1 MSRSPSDHR
10 QMEREWRG
18 YFDALADERDVA
30 RKSGWNWSLADA
42 VARALFKHLHL
53 DHGREGTILD
63 AGCGSGLILGRLA
76 GRGRLIGCD
85 FSERILHDTSR
96 RLSSPLVCADI
107 VELPFRQ
114 STFDKVLCVGVL
126 NHIPQ
131 SEAAIAELARVLRP
145 GGELFLVYLN
155 WSTWRRLIRRTFRS
169 VDRRLFSSESYERRR
184 WFGREQLHT
193 MLRSAQLEPLVD
205 TPIFARRGSETAAD
219 GVTLKAARLLKISWI
234 AEAYLTVAR
243 RGR

>member
-1 MSRSPSDHR
+1 MSRSPSENR

-30 RKSGWNWSLADA
+30 RKSGWSWPLADA
-42 VARALFKHLHL
+42 VAQALSNHLHV
-53 DHGREGTILD
+53 DGREGMILD

-76 GRGRLIGCD
+76 GKCRLVGCD
-85 FSERILHDTSR
+85 FSERILHDTSQR
-96 RLSSPLVCADI
+96 ISSPLVCADI

-114 STFDKVLCVGVL
+114 GTFDKVLCVGVL

-131 SEAAIAELARVLRP
+131 SEAALAELARVLRP

-155 WSTWRRLIRRTFRS
+155 WSTWRRLIRRVLRS
-169 VDRRLFSSESYERRR
+169 VDRRLTSKGYELRK
-184 WFGREQLHT
+184 WFGREQLHA
-193 MLRSAQLEPLVD
+193 MLRAAQLHPSSD
-205 TPIFARRGSETAAD
+205 TPIFARRGPATTAD
-219 GVTLKAARLLKISWI
+219 GLTLKAARLLKVSWI

-243 RGR
+243 R